1 MRRYYEGKQYGSGI
15 VIDQVARIVFGLYG
29 AVALLIPL
37 VVLNFIQS
45 VNYRILAATIFVI
58 VFSVQLAVLSK
69 ASNQELVSATAG
81 YAAVL
86 VVFIGS
92 STVS

>member
-15 VIDQVARIVFGLYG
+15 VIDQAARIVFGLYG